1 MREGGREGGREGER
15 KAIVRWNARVKN
27 TGRTE
32 ASEGWWR
39 PGRKRSRGK
48 REGWGGGGRRE
59 EGKENVCEL
68 FFLKKDKR
76 MEILGKETKK
86 QKQDTAAAT
95 SMNPGC
101 FNWVEV
107 ERWITRSNE
116 T

>member
-1 MREGGREGGREGER
+1 
-15 KAIVRWNARVKN
+15 
-27 TGRTE
+27 
-32 ASEGWWR
+32 
-39 PGRKRSRGK
+39 
-48 REGWGGGGRRE
+48 
-59 EGKENVCEL
+59 
-68 FFLKKDKR
+68 